1 MWQRH
6 TVRTNCMPPNQGA
19 THNPQQTCR
28 RRRRRRWW
36 WWSTVGPSWS
46 LAIIASCNDCKHN
59 LAMLICVCCVS
70 TLKSQLSSPVPSS
83 SVGARRKSFPQN
95 FPQVFLLLP
104 PPPSPLW
111 SWLGRLHRISTI
123 IAASA
128 ANKPANKAK
137 TTQQQQLATATTTTT
152 MRQSIII
159 IIMRISR
166 VARLKAAAKGGGAES
181 GIHSNEFAILRN
193 QIAQIFLSPSYA
205 MQQAGKRAGTGETG
219 EGEGRSPSCHC
230 PDGAQLSN

>member
-1 MWQRH
+1 MH
-6 TVRTNCMPPNQGA
+6 TISFVLHVPQPYSTYKLYATQSMA

-28 RRRRRRWW
+28 RLR

-70 TLKSQLSSPVPSS
+70 SLQSQVSSPVCSS
-83 SVGARRKSFPQN
+83 AGARRKSFPQN

-104 PPPSPLW
+104 PSTLPLW

-123 IAASA
+123 VAASA

-137 TTQQQQLATATTTTT
+137 TTHQQQQQQCA
-152 MRQSIII
+152 
-159 IIMRISR
+159 R
-166 VARLKAAAKGGGAES
+166 VS
-181 GIHSNEFAILRN
+181 S
-193 QIAQIFLSPSYA
+193 
-205 MQQAGKRAGTGETG
+205 
-219 EGEGRSPSCHC
+219 
-230 PDGAQLSN
+230 